1 MKKIKTFRFLSE
13 FCARIHRHQR
23 AVNPDPGGK
32 NIKIRTNNKKLEINV
47 LSVYENK
54 KNLKNLKI
62 EAETQMS

>member
-32 NIKIRTNNKKLEINV
+32 NIKNKNKLEINV

-54 KNLKNLKI
+54 NFLKNLKI